1 MLPFPQHFILNKTS
15 STLTQVQKN
24 SDLFASNRPPQHTV
38 DKTQWLQM
46 SCKFISEARQM
57 GGKCFYEKI
66 LCAQEI
72 VTILF
77 HMDTNDY
84 TLIQALVA

>member
-1 MLPFPQHFILNKTS
+1 MLPFPQRFVLNETS
-15 STLTQVQKN
+15 STLTQVQKK
-24 SDLFASNRPPQHTV
+24 SDLSASNRPPQHTV

-46 SCKFISEARQM
+46 SSCYFCGKAN

-66 LCAQEI
+66 LCVQEI

-84 TLIQALVA
+84 T